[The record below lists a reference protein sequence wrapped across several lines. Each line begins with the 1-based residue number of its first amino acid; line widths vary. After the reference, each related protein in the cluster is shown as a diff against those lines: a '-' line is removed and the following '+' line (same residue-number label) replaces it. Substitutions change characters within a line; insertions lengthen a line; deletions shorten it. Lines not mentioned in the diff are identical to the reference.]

1 MNNVKPWKKYP
12 LIANELEEVNR
23 FIQTTIKTP
32 HHSLQAALFKMA
44 DNGGKY
50 LRPSLLLLAAHA
62 VGKSNQTMIKLASSI
77 EILYMA
83 TLIHDDIIDDSDER
97 RGNVSI

>member
-32 HHSLQAALFKMA
+32 HHSLQAL
-44 DNGGKY
+44 Y
-50 LRPSLLLLAAHA
+50 LKWLTTEENIYVLAFFC
-62 VGKSNQTMIKLASSI
+62 
-77 EILYMA
+77 
-83 TLIHDDIIDDSDER
+83 
-97 RGNVSI
+97 